1 MFAKLFSRKRHFFN
15 VCLLTPAGA
24 RSVIVSYPD
33 RLMTAARLYLIAQ
46 GEGQDTDC
54 TVLAHSYMGKM
65 TEEQAKTR
73 I

>member
-33 RLMTAARLYLIAQ
+33 RLMTAARLYLGSAW
-46 GEGQDTDC
+46 
-54 TVLAHSYMGKM
+54 K
-65 TEEQAKTR
+65 TEIIPR
-73 I
+73 